1 MPAAPEKPYRPPRN
15 KPTVCYVTDRKSL
28 SDAESFPKLLAT
40 IRTAISADTDWV
52 QIREKDLPAKDLLAL
67 ARASVSLAAGH
78 ASTQKG
84 YSKAQVLVND
94 RVDIAILAG
103 AAGVHLG
110 GKSMPVREIVEWCRA
125 GNAPKDF
132 MVGISCHN
140 LTEAREAQTAGASYI
155 SFGPIFETPSKQSY
169 GQPQGIVKLNEVCH
183 AVGIP
188 VIAIGGVNEGN
199 GAECVYAGAAGIAAI
214 RFFQE
219 TGKPETLNEQV
230 KRFHQLR

>member
-1 MPAAPEKPYRPPRN
+1 M
-15 KPTVCYVTDRKSL
+15 CYVTDRKSL
-28 SDAESFPKLLAT
+28 GDAEPFPKLLAA
-40 IRTAISADTDWV
+40 IGAAISVDIDWV
-52 QIREKDLPAKDLLAL
+52 QIREKDLTAKDLLAL
-67 ARASVSLAAGH
+67 ARASVSLATGNADTRKSEGLAGGH
-78 ASTQKG
+78 KTR
-84 YSKAQVLVND
+84 VLVND
-94 RVDIAILAG
+94 RLDIAILSG

-110 GKSMPVREIVEWCRA
+110 GKSMPVGEIVEWCRA

-140 LTEAREAQTAGASYI
+140 LFEAREAQTAGASYI

-169 GQPQGIVKLNEVCH
+169 GQPQGIVKLSEVCL
-183 AVGIP
+183 AVDIP

-219 TGKPETLNEQV
+219 AGKPETLNGQV
-230 KRFHQLR
+230 ARFHQMR